1 MPKIKICGLKYPA
14 NIREVAVFEPDFM
27 GFIFY
32 PQSPRYVG
40 PGFVMPADVPA
51 KTARVGVFVNQ
62 QPETILQV
70 ASAHKLTHI
79 QLHGYES
86 PDDCYILYK
95 HGYSLIKAFGVDAA
109 FNFDVLKPYL
119 DVTDYFLFDTRS
131 KQYGGSG
138 RAFNW
143 TVLEKYTWNKPF
155 FLSGGLS
162 PALLKANGLPRH
174 PCLFA
179 LDVNSGVED
188 EPGLKNTTQIQ
199 NFIHIVKNLLVHL

>member
-1 MPKIKICGLKYPA
+1 MPKIKICGLKYPY

-40 PGFVMPADVPA
+40 PNFVLPAGLPERI
-51 KTARVGVFVNQ
+51 ARVGVFVNQ
-62 QPETILQV
+62 QAETVLQL
-70 ASAHKLTHI
+70 ASAHRLTHI
-79 QLHGYES
+79 QLHGNES
-86 PDDCYILYK
+86 PDFCNSLYNQ
-95 HGYSLIKAFGVDAA
+95 GYSIIKAFGVNAS
-109 FNFDVLKPYL
+109 FNFEWLQPYL
-119 DVTDYFLFDTRS
+119 SVTDYFLFDTRS

-143 TVLEKYTWNKPF
+143 TVLKKYTWNKPF

-162 PALLKANGLPRH
+162 PALLKTNGLPRH

-188 EPGLKNTTQIQ
+188 KPGLKNMNQIQ
-199 NFIHIVKNLLVHL
+199 NFIRIIKTQSYSL